1 MPTVLHACQND
12 RQSNWGKNSDYGE
25 EIAICNP
32 ANTSVVLSYFL
43 KDQPF
48 LDVIVSTSNPGEIWR
63 GDKFKIT
70 FVFYLSM

>member
-12 RQSNWGKNSDYGE
+12 RQRNWGKNSDYGE

-32 ANTSVVLSYFL
+32 AKTSVVLSYFL

-48 LDVIVSTSNPGEIWR
+48 FRRYCFDIEPR
-63 GDKFKIT
+63 GD
-70 FVFYLSM
+70 VERR